1 MYKTRNSKSM
11 EKRITDREQATN
23 STFGYLNERGIFE
36 ATDLKQHLID
46 LGIYTETDTRE
57 MSNDLK
63 AYYTNLKQIVN
74 SL

>member
-1 MYKTRNSKSM
+1 M
-11 EKRITDREQATN
+11 EKRITDRENATN